1 VAVNLIV
8 LAVTLLM
15 AAFVGVWIFL
25 PRLRAW
31 MEMPKHRFLELQR
44 RFPSVLRDHQPEREQ
59 PSQEERRH
67 RPLDHKGDG

>member
-15 AAFVGVWIFL
+15 AGFLGVWIFF

-31 MEMPKHRFLELQR
+31 MERPKYRFLEQQR
-44 RFPSVLRDHQPEREQ
+44 QFPDVLRD
-59 PSQEERRH
+59 RH
-67 RPLDHKGDG
+67 PPGR

>member
-8 LAVTLLM
+8 LAVTLLL

-31 MEMPKHRFLELQR
+31 MEMPKHRFLESQR
-44 RFPSVLRDHQPEREQ
+44 RFPRVFRDDR
-59 PSQEERRH
+59 S
-67 RPLDHKGDG
+67 